1 MPTATP
7 SAQARVCE
15 GGRAGILKIPMDS
28 QPHTNRSLALAPL
41 GRPSPAGSRGR
52 RVERTGRRRAQVAK
66 EAAAAAAAVGGGAD
80 RRSLAPMG
88 ELEAR
93 ETLGPGAQPPLGR
106 ARGCE
111 HPHAGAGR
119 RRRAVRALSR
129 LARRLLQTLRGARQQ
144 RRRREGAE
152 AEDDEGGFKRRPGPG
167 PGPERERGQA
177 GGGGGARLS
186 LGALSPPPAAAAA
199 AAAASSGDLRPLTPG
214 AQGLKNHGN
223 TCFLNAVVQCLSHTE
238 LLAAFLLLALP
249 DQQGPPGLGSGT
261 ASGEVTQHLAALVR
275 ALWTL
280 EYTPQLSADF
290 KNVVSKYGAQF
301 RGNSQ
306 HDALEF
312 LLWLLD
318 RMHEDLCSVSLNQKV
333 KLSGKPLP
341 GQEESSGSESAQPAV
356 QPLKGQSFV
365 QNHFQAQYRSSL
377 TCPHCL
383 KQSNTFDPFLCISLP
398 IPLRQT
404 RPLNVTLVFQSKS
417 QRFVRVGLAVPL
429 FSTVA
434 KLREMVAEEGNI
446 SPDQVI
452 LTELV
457 QSGFQCSFS
466 DDEDLNTIAEG
477 DSIYAFQAP
486 LSFSRASASRLSGC
500 PHSLPSS
507 PNCSEPEGQRLAHNG
522 AISSEVLHHCGGG
535 RVLLLVCNVA
545 GTGQQAVRFGP
556 PLLMRED
563 RAVSWDQLQQCIL
576 GKMRYLMKRE
586 AQVQAT
592 GSLFQVRVVG
602 GSALCSYL
610 SRQDS
615 WPLYHP
621 AVDRALQFSGPGGP
635 THVKLVIEWD
645 VNTKECLFGNIQEE
659 VVEDAESVRLKQQL
673 HQQQH
678 SCTLDECFQLYTKE
692 EQLAP
697 DDAWRCPHCQ
707 VLQQGMV
714 KLSLWTLP
722 DILVIHLKR
731 FRQVGE
737 QRHKLSTLVHFPLR
751 GLDMAPHVAK
761 RSRGSKWGTWKHP
774 TLEGGQCNFLY
785 DLYAVCNHH
794 GSMQGGHYTAYCR
807 NTLDGHWYSY
817 DDSTVEPVL
826 EEEVSTRG
834 AYILFYQRR
843 SVVPSW
849 SGGSSVRG
857 STSSSVSEHW
867 LARFSGS
874 NKRESLVSRSSAMC
888 PSLPKTPDSPTLA
901 NASTSQEKGG
911 FESRPLVR
919 GVQGRS
925 VSLKASPC
933 KVKLGIP
940 KPMPSRW
947 SFTSKD
953 WPAEPSG
960 ELVEYLESGRRPRFT
975 NESIVPLMTKEG
987 EDNGPSLAR
996 AKPNTSLTGMG
1007 TVESTGKEPT
1017 AMENTSTLKRAGK
1030 PKEDVGEQPRTPKK
1044 LVLSLGTVPPIKD
1057 EEPKGKAN
1065 VNGTLRTGTNLP
1077 PSSSQPKSR
1086 GVQDPKVMPCVAVR
1100 EPEGERQ
1107 PEGKLA
1113 VFRVGFLRRD
1123 PKRHS
1128 ESDRHG
1134 VMPPAIAS
1142 SRASLSNGTLSS
1154 ITESRANSALGRS
1167 STEGLPNGRICR
1179 SELDIKRAQSSCSN
1193 KGRSDWLLNRSTS
1206 LSKAHNSV
1214 SLQGCTPPL
1223 ALEGVSCG
1231 TFQRARYHT
1240 ASLGRRIA
1248 VPESSF

>member
-1 MPTATP
+1 
-7 SAQARVCE
+7 
-15 GGRAGILKIPMDS
+15 
-28 QPHTNRSLALAPL
+28 
-41 GRPSPAGSRGR
+41 
-52 RVERTGRRRAQVAK
+52 
-66 EAAAAAAAVGGGAD
+66 
-80 RRSLAPMG
+80 MG
-88 ELEAR
+88 ELEAG
-93 ETLGPGAQPPLGR
+93 EEALGPGTQCPPDDARSCQPH
-106 ARGCE
+106 
-111 HPHAGAGR
+111 HPHAGSGR
-119 RRRAVRALSR
+119 RRRAVRALSK
-129 LARRLLQTLRGARQQ
+129 LARRVLQTLRGARQ
-144 RRRREGAE
+144 RRRESAE
-152 AEDDEGGFKRRPGPG
+152 PEDDEEGGFRRP

-186 LGALSPPPAAAAA
+186 GPQPAAG
-199 AAAASSGDLRPLTPG
+199 SGDPRPLTPG

-249 DQQGPPGLGSGT
+249 DQQGPPPPPGPGSGT
-261 ASGEVTQHLAALVR
+261 AGEVTRHLAALVR

-280 EYTPQLSADF
+280 EYTPQVSADF

-318 RMHEDLCSVSLNQKV
+318 RMHEDLCSASLNQRGKA
-333 KLSGKPLP
+333 SGKPPP
-341 GQEESSGSESAQPAV
+341 GQEDSSSSGSTQPAI

-429 FSTVA
+429 FSKVG
-434 KLREMVAEEGNI
+434 KLREMVADEGKI

-452 LTELV
+452 LAELN
-457 QSGFQCSFS
+457 QSGFRCSFS
-466 DDEDLNTIAEG
+466 DAEDLTTITEG
-477 DSIYAFQAP
+477 DNIYAFQTP
-486 LSFSRASASRLSGC
+486 LSCNRASSSRPSGC

-507 PNCSEPEGQRLAHNG
+507 PNSSEPEGQRLTHNG
-522 AISSEVLHHCGGG
+522 AISSEFLQNGGG
-535 RVLLLVCNVA
+535 GKILLLVCNVA
-545 GTGQQAVRFGP
+545 GSGQEGVRFGP

-563 RAVSWDQLQQCIL
+563 RAMSWEQLQQSIL
-576 GKMRYLMKRE
+576 GKMRYLMRRE
-586 AQVQAT
+586 AQVQGINISVNEILPFLDLRESSNPFLQAMNLFLKEPDHIT
-592 GSLFQVRVVG
+592 VLSSEIYPVLRRKNEQGASPSHDLGGPNLFEPADTLEILREGVCSLF
-602 GSALCSYL
+602 GS
-610 SRQDS
+610 
-615 WPLYHP
+615 
-621 AVDRALQFSGPGGP
+621 
-635 THVKLVIEWD
+635 
-645 VNTKECLFGNIQEE
+645 IQEE
-659 VVEDAESVRLKQQL
+659 VVEDADSVRLKQQL

-697 DDAWRCPHCQ
+697 DDAWRCPHCL
-707 VLQQGMV
+707 VLQQGTV

-737 QRHKLSTLVHFPLR
+737 QRHKLTTLVHFPLR

-761 RSRGSKWGTWKHP
+761 RSRGSKWGPWKHINP
-774 TLEGGQCNFLY
+774 ESSPSNFLY

-794 GSMQGGHYTAYCR
+794 GSLQGGHYTAYCR
-807 NTLDGHWYSY
+807 NALDGHWYSY

-826 EEEVSTRG
+826 EDDVSTRA

-843 SVVPSW
+843 SVTPGW
-849 SGGSSVRG
+849 SGGSSLRG

-867 LARFSGS
+867 LARLGG
-874 NKRESLVSRSSAMC
+874 NNMRESLVSRSSATY
-888 PSLPKTPDSPTLA
+888 PSLPKMPDSPSSSPQSGHRGTQK
-901 NASTSQEKGG
+901 SG
-911 FESRPLVR
+911 FDSRPLVR

-925 VSLKASPC
+925 VSLKVSPS
-933 KVKLGIP
+933 KVKLGVP
-940 KPMPSRW
+940 KALPLRW

-953 WPAEPSG
+953 WLVEPSG

-975 NESIVPLMTKEG
+975 NESIVPLMTKDG
-987 EDNGPSLAR
+987 EDSEQSVTKVKLNPV
-996 AKPNTSLTGMG
+996 LTGTG
-1007 TVESTGKEPT
+1007 NTENTGKVSIALESS
-1017 AMENTSTLKRAGK
+1017 STLKRAGK
-1030 PKEDVGEQPRTPKK
+1030 PKDDVGEQPRTPKK
-1044 LVLSLGTVPPIKD
+1044 LVLSLSTVPSAAN
-1057 EEPKGKAN
+1057 EEPKGKASI
-1065 VNGTLRTGTNLP
+1065 NGTMRTGTNM
-1077 PSSSQPKSR
+1077 PSSSYQSKGR
-1086 GVQDPKVMPCVAVR
+1086 GPQDQKTMPCAGDR
-1100 EPEGERQ
+1100 EPEGERP

-1113 VFRVGFLRRD
+1113 VFKAGFLRRD
-1123 PKRHS
+1123 PKRYS

-1134 VMPPAIAS
+1134 SLTKTMGS
-1142 SRASLSNGTLSS
+1142 SRVSLPNGTLNSAS
-1154 ITESRANSALGRS
+1154 GGRASSALGRS

-1179 SELDIKRAQSSCSN
+1179 SELDIKRAQSSCTS
-1193 KGRSDWLLNRSTS
+1193 KGKSDWVLSRSTS
-1206 LSKAHNSV
+1206 FGKTTNSV
-1214 SLQGCTPPL
+1214 PLQGYSQPL
-1223 ALEGVSCG
+1223 ALDGVSCG
-1231 TFQRARYHT
+1231 TLQRVRYHT

>member
-1 MPTATP
+1 
-7 SAQARVCE
+7 
-15 GGRAGILKIPMDS
+15 
-28 QPHTNRSLALAPL
+28 
-41 GRPSPAGSRGR
+41 
-52 RVERTGRRRAQVAK
+52 
-66 EAAAAAAAVGGGAD
+66 
-80 RRSLAPMG
+80 
-88 ELEAR
+88 
-93 ETLGPGAQPPLGR
+93 
-106 ARGCE
+106 
-111 HPHAGAGR
+111 
-119 RRRAVRALSR
+119 
-129 LARRLLQTLRGARQQ
+129 
-144 RRRREGAE
+144 
-152 AEDDEGGFKRRPGPG
+152 
-167 PGPERERGQA
+167 
-177 GGGGGARLS
+177 
-186 LGALSPPPAAAAA
+186 
-199 AAAASSGDLRPLTPG
+199 
-214 AQGLKNHGN
+214 
-223 TCFLNAVVQCLSHTE
+223 
-238 LLAAFLLLALP
+238 
-249 DQQGPPGLGSGT
+249 
-261 ASGEVTQHLAALVR
+261 
-275 ALWTL
+275 
-280 EYTPQLSADF
+280 
-290 KNVVSKYGAQF
+290 
-301 RGNSQ
+301 
-306 HDALEF
+306 
-312 LLWLLD
+312 
-318 RMHEDLCSVSLNQKV
+318 MHEDLCSSVSLNQKV
-333 KLSGKPLP
+333 KVSGKPPL
-341 GQEESSGSESAQPAV
+341 GQEESSSSGGAQPAV
-356 QPLKGQSFV
+356 QPPKSQSFV

-434 KLREMVAEEGNI
+434 RLREMVAEEGKI

-452 LTELV
+452 LAELV

-486 LSFSRASASRLSGC
+486 LSFSRGNSSRLSGC

-507 PNCSEPEGQRLAHNG
+507 PNSSEPEGQRLAHNG
-522 AISSEVLHHCGGG
+522 AISSEFLHHGTGG

-563 RAVSWDQLQQCIL
+563 RAMSWDQLQQCIL
-576 GKMRYLMKRE
+576 GKMRYLMRRE

-592 GSLFQVRVVG
+592 GSLFRVRVVG
-602 GSALCSYL
+602 GSALCCYL
-610 SRQDS
+610 SPQDS

-621 AVDRALQFSGPGGP
+621 TVDRALQFGGPGGP
-635 THVKLVIEWD
+635 SHVKLVIEWD
-645 VNTKECLFGNIQEE
+645 VSTKECLFGNIQEE

-707 VLQQGMV
+707 VLQQGTV

-761 RSRGSKWGTWKHP
+761 RSRGSKWGPWKHP
-774 TLEGGQCNFLY
+774 APESSPSNFLY

-807 NTLDGHWYSY
+807 NVLDGHWYSY

-826 EEEVSTRG
+826 EDEVSTRG

-843 SVVPSW
+843 SVSPSW
-849 SGGSSVRG
+849 SGGGSVRG

-867 LARFSGS
+867 LARLGGS
-874 NKRESLVSRSSAMC
+874 STRESLVSRSSATC
-888 PSLPKTPDSPTLA
+888 PSLPKMPDSPSLT

-925 VSLKASPC
+925 VSMKVSPGKA
-933 KVKLGIP
+933 KLGVP
-940 KPMPSRW
+940 KPIPLRW
-947 SFTSKD
+947 SFNSKE

-987 EDNGPSLAR
+987 EDSG
-996 AKPNTSLTGMG
+996 TSLTKAKLHPVLPGMG
-1007 TVESTGKEPT
+1007 TTENTGKAPPT
-1017 AMENTSTLKRAGK
+1017 MENPGTLKRAGK
-1030 PKEDVGEQPRTPKK
+1030 PKEEVGEQPRTPKK
-1044 LVLSLGTVPPIKD
+1044 LVLSLSTVPSVKD
-1057 EEPKGKAN
+1057 EECKSKAN
-1065 VNGTLRTGTNLP
+1065 INGTLRTGTNLP
-1077 PSSSQPKSR
+1077 LSSYQPKGR
-1086 GVQDPKVMPCVAVR
+1086 GIQDPTFTHCVGER
-1100 EPEGERQ
+1100 EPESERQ

-1134 VMPPAIAS
+1134 LLPQVMGS

-1154 ITESRANSALGRS
+1154 ISAGRANSALGRS

-1179 SELDIKRAQSSCSN
+1179 SELDIKRAQSSCSSSSS
-1193 KGRSDWLLNRSTS
+1193 KGRSDWLLSRSAS
-1206 LSKAHNSV
+1206 LCKANHSL

-1223 ALEGVSCG
+1223 VLEGVSCF
-1231 TFQRARYHT
+1231 TLQRARYHT

>member
-1 MPTATP
+1 
-7 SAQARVCE
+7 
-15 GGRAGILKIPMDS
+15 
-28 QPHTNRSLALAPL
+28 
-41 GRPSPAGSRGR
+41 
-52 RVERTGRRRAQVAK
+52 
-66 EAAAAAAAVGGGAD
+66 
-80 RRSLAPMG
+80 MG
-88 ELEAR
+88 ELEAEAKR
-93 ETLGPGAQPPLGR
+93 GGPGGQTPPPGR
-106 ARGCE
+106 ARGFE
-111 HPHAGAGR
+111 PRHAGAGR

-129 LARRLLQTLRGARQQ
+129 LARRLLQTLRGARQ
-144 RRRREGAE
+144 RRPQQQQQQQQQQPRGREGAE
-152 AEDDEGGFKRRPGPG
+152 AEDDEGGFKRP

-177 GGGGGARLS
+177 GGGTGGGGTGSARLS
-186 LGALSPPPAAAAA
+186 VGALSPAPAA
-199 AAAASSGDLRPLTPG
+199 SPGDPRPLTPG

-249 DQQGPPGLGSGT
+249 DPQGGPHRGPGAGT
-261 ASGEVTQHLAALVR
+261 AAGEVTRHLAALVR

-290 KNVVSKYGAQF
+290 KHVVSKYGAQF

-318 RMHEDLCSVSLNQKV
+318 RMHEDLCSVSLSQKGKV
-333 KLSGKPLP
+333 PGKPQP
-341 GQEESSGSESAQPAV
+341 GPEEGSSTGST
-356 QPLKGQSFV
+356 KGQSFV

-417 QRFVRVGLAVPL
+417 QRFVRVGLSVPL

-434 KLREMVAEEGNI
+434 KLREMVAAEGEI
-446 SPDQVI
+446 SPNQVI
-452 LTELV
+452 LAELG

-486 LSFSRASASRLSGC
+486 QSFSRASSSRISGC
-500 PHSLPSS
+500 PKSLPSS
-507 PNCSEPEGQRLAHNG
+507 PNSSDPEAQSLVHNG
-522 AISSEVLHHCGGG
+522 AISTEFLHHGSGG

-545 GTGQQAVRFGP
+545 GAGQQAVRFGP

-563 RAVSWDQLQQCIL
+563 RAMSWDQLQQCIL
-576 GKMRYLMKRE
+576 GKMRYLMRRE
-586 AQVQAT
+586 AQVQAA

-610 SRQDS
+610 SPQDN

-621 AVDRALQFSGPGGP
+621 AVDRALQLGGPGGP
-635 THVKLVIEWD
+635 AHVKLVIEWD

-722 DILVIHLKR
+722 DILIIHLKR

-737 QRHKLSTLVHFPLR
+737 QRHKLTTLVHFPLR

-761 RSRGSKWGTWKHP
+761 RSRGSKWGHWKPP
-774 TLEGGQCNFLY
+774 TAEGAQVHFLY

-807 NTLDGHWYSY
+807 NALDGHWYSY

-826 EEEVSTRG
+826 EDNISTRS

-857 STSSSVSEHW
+857 SVSSSVSEHW
-867 LARFSGS
+867 LARLSGS
-874 NKRESLVSRSSAMC
+874 NKRESLVSRSSATC
-888 PSLPKTPDSPTLA
+888 PSLPKMPDSPTLT
-901 NASTSQEKGG
+901 STSISQEKGG

-925 VSLKASPC
+925 VSLKASPN
-933 KVKLGIP
+933 KAKLGVP
-940 KPMPSRW
+940 KPLPLRW
-947 SFTSKD
+947 SFNSKE
-953 WPAEPSG
+953 WPAESSG

-975 NESIVPLMTKEG
+975 HESIVPLMTKEG
-987 EDNGPSLAR
+987 EDNGSSLTK
-996 AKPNTSLTGMG
+996 AKLNPVLTSLG
-1007 TVESTGKEPT
+1007 TSENTGKAPT
-1017 AMENTSTLKRAGK
+1017 LLENSNTLKRSVK
-1030 PKEDVGEQPRTPKK
+1030 PKEDVSEQPRTPKK
-1044 LVLSLGTVPPIKD
+1044 LALSLSTVPPIKD
-1057 EEPKGKAN
+1057 GEPKSKAN
-1065 VNGTLRTGTNLP
+1065 INGPLRSGTSLP
-1077 PSSSQPKSR
+1077 FSGYQTKSR
-1086 GVQDPKVMPCVAVR
+1086 GTQDQKAMPCVG
-1100 EPEGERQ
+1100 EKDPDNERQ

-1113 VFRVGFLRRD
+1113 LFRAGFLRRD

-1134 VMPPAIAS
+1134 ILAPAMAS

-1154 ITESRANSALGRS
+1154 VSGSKALGCS
-1167 STEGLPNGRICR
+1167 PVEGLPNGRICR

-1193 KGRSDWLLNRSTS
+1193 KGRNDWLLSRSTS
-1206 LSKAHNSV
+1206 LWKANNSV
-1214 SLQGCTPPL
+1214 FLQGCTPPL
-1223 ALEGVSCG
+1223 TLEGVSCG

-1240 ASLGRRIA
+1240 ASLGRRVT

>member
-1 MPTATP
+1 
-7 SAQARVCE
+7 
-15 GGRAGILKIPMDS
+15 
-28 QPHTNRSLALAPL
+28 
-41 GRPSPAGSRGR
+41 
-52 RVERTGRRRAQVAK
+52 
-66 EAAAAAAAVGGGAD
+66 
-80 RRSLAPMG
+80 MG
-88 ELEAR
+88 ELEAG
-93 ETLGPGAQPPLGR
+93 EKLGPGTQPPSAR
-106 ARGCE
+106 ARGGE
-111 HPHAGAGR
+111 RPHAGAGR
-119 RRRAVRALSR
+119 RRTGVRALSR
-129 LARRLLQTLRGARQQ
+129 LARRLLQSLRGVRP
-144 RRRREGAE
+144 RRREGGE
-152 AEDDEGGFKRRPGPG
+152 PEDDEGGFRRPPG
-167 PGPERERGQA
+167 PERGQA

-186 LGALSPPPAAAAA
+186 CPLPAAGA
-199 AAAASSGDLRPLTPG
+199 GDPRPLTPG

-249 DQQGPPGLGSGT
+249 DQQGPAAGAGG

-318 RMHEDLCSVSLNQKV
+318 RMHEDLCSVSLNQKGKV
-333 KLSGKPLP
+333 PGKPP
-341 GQEESSGSESAQPAV
+341 PEQEENSSSGSVQPAI

-404 RPLNVTLVFQSKS
+404 RPLNITLVFQSKS

-429 FSTVA
+429 FCKVE
-434 KLREMVAEEGNI
+434 KFREMVAEEGNI

-452 LTELV
+452 LAELT

-466 DDEDLNTIAEG
+466 DDEDLTTIAEG
-477 DSIYAFQAP
+477 DNVYAFQAP
-486 LSFSRASASRLSGC
+486 LPFNSASSSRLSGC

-507 PNCSEPEGQRLAHNG
+507 PNSSEPEGQQLAHNG
-522 AISSEVLHHCGGG
+522 AVSSDFLHHGGGG
-535 RVLLLVCNVA
+535 RILLLVCNVA
-545 GTGQQAVRFGP
+545 GSGQEAVRFGP
-556 PLLMRED
+556 PLLMWED
-563 RAVSWDQLQQCIL
+563 RAMSWDQLQQCIL
-576 GKMRYLMKRE
+576 GKMRYLMRRE
-586 AQVQAT
+586 AQGQAT
-592 GSLFQVRVVG
+592 GSLFRLRVVG
-602 GSALCSYL
+602 SSAMCSYL
-610 SRQDS
+610 SPQDS

-621 AVDRALQFSGPGGP
+621 AVDRALRFGGPGGP
-635 THVKLVIEWD
+635 AHVKLVVEWD

-707 VLQQGMV
+707 VLQQGTV

-737 QRHKLSTLVHFPLR
+737 QRHKLTTLVHFPLR
-751 GLDMAPHVAK
+751 GLDMAPHVAT
-761 RSRGSKWGTWKHP
+761 RYRGSKWGPWKHANP
-774 TLEGGQCNFLY
+774 ESSQGHFLY

-794 GSMQGGHYTAYCR
+794 GSLQGGHYTAYCR
-807 NTLDGHWYSY
+807 NALDSHWYSY
-817 DDSTVEPVL
+817 DDSTVEPVR
-826 EEEVSTRG
+826 EDDVSTRA

-843 SVVPSW
+843 SLAPGW
-849 SGGSSVRG
+849 SGGSSLRG
-857 STSSSVSEHW
+857 STSCSISEHW
-867 LARFSGS
+867 LARLGRS
-874 NKRESLVSRSSAMC
+874 NKRESLVSRSSATY
-888 PSLPKTPDSPTLA
+888 PSLPKMSDSPSL
-901 NASTSQEKGG
+901 TSPGRVHEKGG
-911 FESRPLVR
+911 FDSRPLVR

-925 VSLKASPC
+925 VSLKASPN
-933 KVKLGIP
+933 KMKLGVP
-940 KPMPSRW
+940 KPLPLRW

-953 WPAEPSG
+953 VEPSG

-975 NESIVPLMTKEG
+975 KESIVPLMTREG
-987 EDNGPSLAR
+987 EDSGLPVTK
-996 AKPNTSLTGMG
+996 AKLNPVPTGMG
-1007 TVESTGKEPT
+1007 TTESAGKVP
-1017 AMENTSTLKRAGK
+1017 AAVENTSTLKRTGK
-1030 PKEDVGEQPRTPKK
+1030 PKEDVVEQQPLTPKK
-1044 LVLSLGTVPPIKD
+1044 LVLPLSTVPSAKD
-1057 EEPKGKAN
+1057 EEHKGKASI
-1065 VNGTLRTGTNLP
+1065 NGTLRTGTNTPLP
-1077 PSSSQPKSR
+1077 GYQSKGR
-1086 GVQDPKVMPCVAVR
+1086 GAQDQKVMPCV
-1100 EPEGERQ
+1100 GERE

-1113 VFRVGFLRRD
+1113 LFKSGFFRRD

-1134 VMPPAIAS
+1134 ALTQTVGS
-1142 SRASLSNGTLSS
+1142 SQASLPNGTLNSS
-1154 ITESRANSALGRS
+1154 TGGRASSALGRS

-1179 SELDIKRAQSSCSN
+1179 SELDIKRAQSSCSS
-1193 KGRSDWLLNRSTS
+1193 KGKSDWVLSRSTS
-1206 LSKAHNSV
+1206 LGKTAHSIP
-1214 SLQGCTPPL
+1214 LQGYTQPL
-1223 ALEGVSCG
+1223 ALDGASCG
-1231 TFQRARYHT
+1231 TLQRARYHT